1 MIYHLLYPLHTWC
14 SAFNVF
20 KYITFRTIYASLTAL
35 FLAFYVTPRVIRWLR
50 RLQLGQVI
58 RDDGPK
64 SHLDKAGTPTMGG
77 IIIMFCGVSATLL
90 WADLLNPYIWLVLF
104 VALGN
109 AALGFVDDY
118 RKLVGRNSRG
128 VSARR
133 KLAIQAF
140 IGVVFTTV
148 LVLLPRY
155 PTTLMLPFLKQVAP
169 DIGWWYVVFGT
180 LVLTGTANAVN
191 LTDGLDGLATG
202 PSIIAFGVY
211 LLFAYLAGHAG
222 LANYLK
228 ITFLPGTGEL
238 AVFCGAMVGA
248 LLGFLWFNAYP
259 ASIFMGDVGSLALGG
274 SLGAVAVLT
283 KQEMVLLVVGGI
295 FVLETLSVIIQ
306 VASFKLI
313 GRRVFRMAPLHH
325 HFELKGW
332 AEPKV
337 IVRFWIISII
347 LALLALSTL
356 KLR

>member
-1 MIYHLLYPLHTWC
+1 
-14 SAFNVF
+14 
-20 KYITFRTIYASLTAL
+20 
-35 FLAFYVTPRVIRWLR
+35 VIRWLR

-128 VSARR
+128 VSARH

>member
-1 MIYHLLYPLHTWC
+1 MIYHLLYPLHAWC

-35 FLAFYVTPRVIRWLR
+35 FLAFYITPRVIRWLR

-77 IIIMFCGVSATLL
+77 IVIMFCGVVATLL
-90 WADLLNPYIWLVLF
+90 WADMFNPYIWLVLF

-128 VSARR
+128 VSARH